1 MRKFSRKALV
11 AGGLVATLGVGGI
24 AFAFFTANGSG
35 TGSASVG
42 SPSPITISA
51 SAPDALYPAGPA
63 ADVTITVTN
72 PGSGSQHVGSVSLD
86 SVDAS
91 NALCDTSAFT
101 MDAVTVNQTIA
112 PGDNTVVHGSLS
124 MTDTGSDQNDCQGA
138 SLTLNLSSN

>member
-24 AFAFFTANGSG
+24 AFAYFTANGSG

-42 SPSPITISA
+42 SASPITISA

-63 ADVTITVTN
+63 RDVTITVTN
-72 PGSGSQHVGSVSLD
+72 PGSGAQHVGSVSLD
-86 SVDAS
+86 SVDA
-91 NALCDTSAFT
+91 DTACVTSVFT
-101 MDAVTVNQTIA
+101 MPAVTVDQTLA
-112 PGDNTVVHGSLS
+112 AGASTVVHGNLS
-124 MTDTGSDQNDCQGA
+124 MADSGSDQNNCQGA